1 MKMTT
6 MHSASAVES
15 QGESPVKSRTLDPE
29 QQQLARKLLELALDL
44 GVEVWGGVGWEGSGG
59 GLGRERSGVGWG
71 GRVRG

>member
-6 MHSASAVES
+6 MHSASAVEG

-44 GVEVWGGVGWEGSGG
+44 GVEVRGGVGWEGSGG
-59 GLGRERSGVGWG
+59 RDRDGKGRYVQYHIQ
-71 GRVRG
+71 